1 MTIEKLKQI
10 IEKELNNR
18 KVYEDALE
26 VVRSIEGLAQY
37 EKETKANIVR
47 AVADFDAAKKN
58 LVAAEK
64 ELADAKAENI
74 KVRAKAQEQGDAI
87 VAKARAEADEYAAK
101 TRGEVEK
108 LTNQS
113 LQLSGDIELLTEK
126 RSKAQAE
133 FDAVEKA
140 LAAARGKLKAF
151 VGE

>member
-37 EKETKANIVR
+37 ERETKANIVK
-47 AVADFDAAKKN
+47 AVADYDKAKVD
-58 LVAAEK
+58 LAAAEK
-64 ELADAKAENI
+64 ELAAAKADTV

-87 VAKARAEADEYAAK
+87 VAKARAEADEYADK
-101 TRGEVEK
+101 VRGEVEK

-113 LQLSGDIELLTEK
+113 LALSGEIELLSEK
-126 RSKAQAE
+126 RSKAQLE
-133 FDAVEKA
+133 LDTVEKA
-140 LAAARGKLKAF
+140 LSAAKGKLKAF
-151 VGE
+151 VGD